1 MAQGEPNL
9 EGAIKVLVDLL
20 TANSFTM
27 TRSPYANNFRGLVEV
42 FHRCLDYVILQ
53 KTIIVCKRP
62 LSTLKNDY
70 KNYENTKTKTK
81 TVFF

>member
-27 TRSPYANNFRGLVEV
+27 TRSPYASNFRGLVDAL
-42 FHRCLDYVILQ
+42 LD
-53 KTIIVCKRP
+53 
-62 LSTLKNDY
+62 LKEGFLLLLHFRLDL
-70 KNYENTKTKTK
+70 TQLH
-81 TVFF
+81 FRI